1 MADGD
6 TVEPEAGSAGVWQ
19 TVRRHW
25 PEYLIEAWGL
35 GTFMVSAGVFATL
48 LEASGSPVREAID
61 SALLRRL
68 LMGVAMGLTA
78 IAIIYSRWGK
88 QSGAHINPA
97 VTLAFL
103 RLGKIRPIDAGFYVL
118 AQFAGGALGVVLV
131 TLVLGNAFAAPPV
144 YYVNTLP
151 GVSGTAVAYATEVL
165 MAFGLM
171 TMIVLCLPRPA
182 WGARIG
188 LFAGIIVATYIT
200 LLAPLSGMSINPA
213 RTFASAAPDAVFGFL
228 WLYFTAPVI
237 GMLLAAELSVRVPQ
251 VGSFLS
257 PKLCPNKDTRCIF
270 TGWNPKTGGMDQ
282 TIV

>member
-6 TVEPEAGSAGVWQ
+6 TIEPEAGSAGFWQ
-19 TVRRHW
+19 TIRRHW

-48 LEASGSPVREAID
+48 LEAPGSPVREAID
-61 SALLRRL
+61 DPFLRRL
-68 LMGVAMGLTA
+68 LMGAAMGLTA

-103 RLGKIRPIDAGFYVL
+103 RLGKIRPTDAGFYIL
-118 AQFAGGALGVVLV
+118 AQFLGGALGIALV
-131 TLVLGNAFAAPPV
+131 TLALGDAFAAPPV

-151 GVSGTAVAYATEVL
+151 GAMGTGVAYATEVL

-171 TMIVLCLPRPA
+171 TMIVICLPRPL
-182 WGARIG
+182 WGPRIG
-188 LFAGIIVATYIT
+188 IFAGIMVATYIT

-213 RTFASAAPDAVFGFL
+213 RTFASAAPGAVFDFL

-237 GMLLAAELSVRVPQ
+237 GMLLAAELSVRIPQ

-257 PKLCPNKDTRCIF
+257 PKLCPNKETRCIF
-270 TGWNPKTGGMDQ
+270 TGWNPKTGGVDQ
-282 TIV
+282 RIV